1 VLAFV
6 ARRLAPEF
14 SGGTVSFG
22 DAEFYNGTVYTVNF
36 DGAKWPTAE
45 PVPQG

>member
-1 VLAFV
+1 VLVFV

-14 SGGTVSFG
+14 SGG
-22 DAEFYNGTVYTVNF
+22 AVYTVNF